1 MKRTAPDGTFA
12 LPSDGQLEVILLQ
25 DRQGQLVSYLPG
37 YGDYNDIYAGD
48 DLDWLL
54 GLGYQLL
61 SPDDA
66 LLLDPVLAA
75 VGGGGHLQR

>member
-1 MKRTAPDGTFA
+1 MKPTAPDDSFA

-25 DRQGQLVSYLPG
+25 DRHGQLVSYLPG
-37 YGDYNDIYAGD
+37 YGDYNDLYAGD

-54 GLGYQLL
+54 SLGYRLL
-61 SPDDA
+61 SQEDA

-75 VGGGGHLQR
+75 IGGGQLQR